1 MHTCFAESP
10 AIMVLVGKRGK
21 EDSIGID
28 TVHDVDLI

>member
-10 AIMVLVGKRGK
+10 DIMVLVGKRGK
-21 EDSIGID
+21 EDSMGID